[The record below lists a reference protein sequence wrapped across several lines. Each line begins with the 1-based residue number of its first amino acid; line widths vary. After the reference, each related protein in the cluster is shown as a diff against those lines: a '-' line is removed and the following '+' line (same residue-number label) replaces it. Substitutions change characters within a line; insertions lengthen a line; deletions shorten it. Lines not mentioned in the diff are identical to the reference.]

1 TSSGSRWPRWSCRP
15 SWSSCTAGGPA
26 PSRRSLWSAS
36 RAASSS
42 TPRSTACTRYSP
54 MPTRRTCGRR
64 APVLRSASAEA
75 ARCWRRSWPD
85 SCSRAG
91 CPCRSSPRS
100 WPAGRWSLRSCSCS
114 SSSMPRRRRRSKQ
127 KKSRRRRRR
136 YPQSR
141 SPGRRRPPDAARS
154 ARAEAA
160 RCGRAAVRLKGTRRK
175 LCPFFYAPGRA
186 SSKRRGGQISNAEGQ
201 AASGRRHELGVAW
214 TEQIG
219 QTPLEFQPGSRWAY
233 SALAGFD
240 VLSRIVEVASG
251 QTFDAF
257 LRERVFGPLGMRDTT
272 FWPTSAQRERLA
284 SSYVARDG
292 QLVPRPNPDSMS
304 GERYFSAAGGLMTTA
319 EDYARFAM
327 MLANDG
333 ELDGVRILSPRSV
346 EMMRSIFVPDTVP
359 GRQPGEAF
367 GLGVR
372 VIENPAERRTWLSEG
387 SFGWSGAYGTHFWV
401 SPRERLVAILLA
413 QTSVRAL
420 RDDFETAVMQA
431 VAD

>member
-1 TSSGSRWPRWSCRP
+1 MRMNVAATRTLALGFVAAMLAGAAIAE
-15 SWSSCTAGGPA
+15 TAA
-26 PSRRSLWSAS
+26 PEDVGL
-36 RAASSS
+36 
-42 TPRSTACTRYSP
+42 
-54 MPTRRTCGRR
+54 
-64 APVLRSASAEA
+64 
-75 ARCWRRSWPD
+75 
-85 SCSRAG
+85 
-91 CPCRSSPRS
+91 
-100 WPAGRWSLRSCSCS
+100 
-114 SSSMPRRRRRSKQ
+114 
-127 KKSRRRRRR
+127 
-136 YPQSR
+136 
-141 SPGRRRPPDAARS
+141 
-154 ARAEAA
+154 
-160 RCGRAAVRLKGTRRK
+160 
-175 LCPFFYAPGRA
+175 
-186 SSKRRGGQISNAEGQ
+186 SSKRLERIGELVDRHIEAGDIAGAVTLVARDGRIVHLEAHGLMDIESARPMQEDALFRIASMSKPVGAVAILMLVEEGKVRLSDPVSRFIPSYRDMKVAVPVERRGGFGGPPGQAPRPEFYTVPAERDVTVLDLLTHTSGVMSGQISNAEGQ
-201 AASGRRHELGVAW
+201 AASSRRHELGVAW
-214 TEQIG
+214 TELLG
-219 QTPLEFQPGSRWAY
+219 QVPLEFQPGSRWAY

-272 FWPTSAQRERLA
+272 FWPTPAQRERLA

-420 RDDFETAVMQA
+420 LDDFETAVMQA